1 MSTSLWWTVVGS
13 PIPGLQ
19 SPSPTHSAASIAASV
34 FDNPKTQQILPS
46 MKNHS
51 TTATPTETTTTRLL
65 VTTPAGHHA
74 LSPLP
79 KAQPSRLHPR
89 HILVPTDFSAASRKA
104 IDYADGFASTFQSK
118 VTLLHV
124 IEPMVLPP
132 EYGYIPAYSPED
144 ESKQIESVRRQL
156 LEMASGLDS
165 ARDTEV
171 IVRVGRPW
179 HEVISAVIEL
189 GNDLLVVTTHGRTGF
204 KHMLM
209 GSVAEKIVR
218 HATCPV
224 LVVRPEE
231 TDFIG

>member
-1 MSTSLWWTVVGS
+1 
-13 PIPGLQ
+13 
-19 SPSPTHSAASIAASV
+19 
-34 FDNPKTQQILPS
+34 
-46 MKNHS
+46 
-51 TTATPTETTTTRLL
+51 
-65 VTTPAGHHA
+65 
-74 LSPLP
+74 
-79 KAQPSRLHPR
+79 
-89 HILVPTDFSAASRKA
+89 
-104 IDYADGFASTFQSK
+104 
-118 VTLLHV
+118 
-124 IEPMVLPP
+124 MVLPP